1 MRRVAEIAAD
11 MLMRLK
17 RVGPKIG
24 SVALTLLVLAGLSI
38 CSGHCHKRDQYIAR
52 CVQRAYHRGECTA
65 GIQDVC
71 EARWLLRDGIAE

>member
-11 MLMRLK
+11 LLMRLK
-17 RVGPKIG
+17 CAVPKVV
-24 SVALTLLVLAGLSI
+24 SVALTLLVLAGLSV
-38 CSGHCHKRDQYIAR
+38 CSEYCHKRDQYVAR

-71 EARWLLRDGIAE
+71 EARWLLRDGIEE

>member
-1 MRRVAEIAAD
+1 MRRVTEIAAE
-11 MLMRLK
+11 LFIRTK
-17 RVGPKIG
+17 RVVPNVV

-38 CSGHCHKRDQYIAR
+38 CSGYFHKREQYVAR

-71 EARWLLRDGIAE
+71 EARWLLRDGIEE